1 MINLAYYFDWFQ
13 AESVPEARLASQER
27 AVERLSELCQHHN
40 IILLQP
46 SSYRVF
52 DGSRATA
59 YSEKDEP
66 VPLGLRGQALWRIE
80 QNVRATCPQH
90 VLLRFGWL
98 LDDSAEGTLGR
109 FLARAEQPEELLL
122 ADDRRGNPTPVD
134 DAARVIISV
143 LKQLDCAAPLW
154 GTYHYAGHEATTPL
168 ALGQAILTEARSLH
182 PLAIEAPTAQAHAAR
197 PDAAEEP
204 QHAVLACKKF
214 CTLSGSSLAP
224 GARHSRLYWIG
235 FIVMA
240 NAPILIT
247 GGAGFIGSH
256 LTDVLLAKGYSV
268 RILDDLSTG
277 KPGNLPL
284 DNPRVELIEGDVA
297 DAALVARAMSGC
309 RAVAHLA
316 AVASVQ
322 ASVDDPVRTHQSNF
336 IGTLNVCEAMR
347 QAGVKRVL
355 FASSAAVYGNNGEGE
370 SIDEDT
376 PKAPLTPYASDKL
389 ASEYYFDFYRRQHGL
404 EPAIFR
410 FFNIFGPRQDPSS
423 PYSGVISIFCERAQK
438 GLPITVFG
446 DGEQTRDFVYV
457 EDLVNV
463 LAQSLE
469 APQLEVGAV
478 NVGLNQATT
487 LKQLLE
493 ALGEVLGQLPSI
505 SHGPARSGDIR
516 HSRANNQRL
525 LQRFKFPEP
534 TPMSVGLARL
544 LGR

>member
-1 MINLAYYFDWFQ
+1 MA
-13 AESVPEARLASQER
+13 
-27 AVERLSELCQHHN
+27 
-40 IILLQP
+40 
-46 SSYRVF
+46 
-52 DGSRATA
+52 DG
-59 YSEKDEP
+59 
-66 VPLGLRGQALWRIE
+66 
-80 QNVRATCPQH
+80 
-90 VLLRFGWL
+90 
-98 LDDSAEGTLGR
+98 
-109 FLARAEQPEELLL
+109 
-122 ADDRRGNPTPVD
+122 
-134 DAARVIISV
+134 
-143 LKQLDCAAPLW
+143 
-154 GTYHYAGHEATTPL
+154 
-168 ALGQAILTEARSLH
+168 
-182 PLAIEAPTAQAHAAR
+182 
-197 PDAAEEP
+197 
-204 QHAVLACKKF
+204 
-214 CTLSGSSLAP
+214 
-224 GARHSRLYWIG
+224 
-235 FIVMA
+235 
-240 NAPILIT
+240 PILIT

-256 LTDVLLAKGYSV
+256 LTDALLAKGYSV

-284 DNPRVELIEGDVA
+284 DNPRVELIQGDVA

-446 DGEQTRDFVYV
+446 DGEQTRDFMYV
-457 EDLVNV
+457 EDLVDV
-463 LAQSLE
+463 LVQSLE
-469 APQLEVGAV
+469 TPQLEVGAV

-493 ALGEVLGQLPSI
+493 VLGEVVGQLPPI
-505 SHGPARSGDIR
+505 SYGPARSGDIR

-525 LQRFKFPEP
+525 LQRFKLPEP